1 MTLRVGLVIEGD
13 ASGAKQALAE
23 TRAEISNL
31 ETAAGGAADNTKRLA
46 DTADEASGKVKQV
59 GSDSQTAATGIVATG
74 SAAEGASGKLGVF
87 SKTLATVLGTIGGA
101 LIGGAIGAAMAIL
114 ADQTIRFVA
123 ALIDNGPTIAETLRQ
138 HKELIAEI
146 KDLYEGAARGVEDY
160 GRKSATILRFEAQQD
175 VARLERAANSLA
187 AFNTGDVTGRTFTF
201 GEGLFQKVREAGPFF
216 ELIEKFNEDIRRGNP
231 DVIKFREEVAA
242 LASTL
247 PKDSPFRQTA
257 QDILDFTKAA
267 ADSQA
272 ELARAKDALKGLE
285 GDSDAAA
292 RALGRLPKGFDDAG
306 EAAARQA
313 ESLAKFKQELQELGG
328 GGLAAPAVG
337 RANLPGTLPNQFAV
351 GGIVTA
357 PTLFAYG
364 GGQLGLMGEAGP
376 EAILPMQ
383 GGGVGAIGRDGRER
397 TLPLARLASG
407 KLGVRAY
414 AAGGVIG
421 EVVESLREFTL
432 ATVHGQSATEALS
445 SAVLALSDRLINSAI
460 NNLFSTVFPKGGADL
475 FGGLL
480 SGFAAG
486 GVISG
491 RSAMPALRAPTR
503 FASGAAITGRALA
516 SPRTLRP
523 AFDALPAFGGG
534 GPTVNNFYV
543 STPNPRAF
551 GEDRISVIRG
561 ARRLASQGSRFS

>member
-46 DTADEASGKVKQV
+46 DNADEASGKVKQV

-74 SAAEGASGKLGVF
+74 SAAEGASGKLSFF
-87 SKTLATVLGTIGGA
+87 SKTLATVLGTIAGA

-114 ADQTIRFVA
+114 AYQTIRFVG

-160 GRKSATILRFEAQQD
+160 GRKSATILRFQAQQD
-175 VARLERAANSLA
+175 VARLERAAHSLA
-187 AFNTGDVTGRTFTF
+187 PFDTGDVTGRTFTF

-257 QDILDFTKAA
+257 QDILDFTKNA
-267 ADSQA
+267 ADAQA
-272 ELARAKDALKGLE
+272 ELARARDALKGLE

-328 GGLAAPAVG
+328 GGSLAAPVLG
-337 RANLPGTLPNQFAV
+337 GSDVPGTPPNPFAI

-383 GGGVGAIGRDGRER
+383 GGGVGAIGRDGKER
-397 TLPLARLASG
+397 ILPLARLASG
-407 KLGVRAY
+407 KLGVKAY

-432 ATVHGQSATEALS
+432 AAVHGQSATEAFS
-445 SAVLALSDRLINSAI
+445 QAVLALSDRLINSAI
-460 NNLFSTVFPKGGADL
+460 NNLFSTAFPKGGEDL

-503 FASGAAITGRALA
+503 FASGAAI
-516 SPRTLRP
+516 
-523 AFDALPAFGGG
+523 
-534 GPTVNNFYV
+534 
-543 STPNPRAF
+543 
-551 GEDRISVIRG
+551 
-561 ARRLASQGSRFS
+561 